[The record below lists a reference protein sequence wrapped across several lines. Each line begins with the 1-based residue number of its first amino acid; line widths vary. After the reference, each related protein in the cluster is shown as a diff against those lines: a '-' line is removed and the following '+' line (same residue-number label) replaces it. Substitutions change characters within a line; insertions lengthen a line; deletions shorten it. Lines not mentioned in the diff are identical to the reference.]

1 MDAHRNRIRERIVER
16 CLSIIVWLIIF
27 LVCGLI
33 SGCFVPQKQFTDQ
46 HQTLSLKQNELSAN
60 GIAFITPSTA
70 TGQEEEK
77 QGLALMVAD
86 ILKKKRT
93 DIRCVTLAE
102 TLSAVNKAGLS
113 EDYKAMY
120 TDYRDTG
127 LFKKDILKKVG
138 ELTGTR
144 YVAQLKL
151 ANFNQGNRDRFS
163 FFSLRVIETR
173 KADIRLILQI
183 WDTTDGTIA
192 WEGAEELSYATDSPF
207 SGNVPLR
214 IMVEEVSENLIANM
228 P

>member
-1 MDAHRNRIRERIVER
+1 MAAHPNGTLYGNG
-16 CLSIIVWLIIF
+16 CLILLLAS
-27 LVCGLI
+27 GLI

-46 HQTLSLKQNELSAN
+46 HLSLALKQNELAAG

-77 QGLALMVAD
+77 QGLALMVAE

-102 TLSAVNKAGLS
+102 TLSAINKAGMAQ
-113 EDYKAMY
+113 EYKAMY
-120 TDYRDTG
+120 IDYRDTG
-127 LFKKDILKKVG
+127 LFNKEILKKVG
-138 ELTGTR
+138 ELTGSG

-151 ANFNQGNRDRFS
+151 ASFSQGNRDRFS
-163 FFSLRVIETR
+163 FFGLRVIETR
-173 KADIRLILQI
+173 KSDIRLILQI
-183 WDTTDGTIA
+183 WNTTDGTIA

-207 SGNVPLR
+207 TGNVPLR
-214 IMVEEVSENLIANM
+214 TMLEEVAGNLIDHL

>member
-1 MDAHRNRIRERIVER
+1 MDAHRNRIRERIVGR

-102 TLSAVNKAGLS
+102 TLSAVNKADLS
-113 EDYKAMY
+113 EDYKGMY

-127 LFKKDILKKVG
+127 LFRKDVLKKVG

-151 ANFNQGNRDRFS
+151 ANFNQGSRDRFS
-163 FFSLRVIETR
+163 FFGLRVIETR
-173 KADIRLILQI
+173 KADIRIVLQI

>member
-1 MDAHRNRIRERIVER
+1 MGAHSIGILNGNG
-16 CLSIIVWLIIF
+16 CLILLLAS
-27 LVCGLI
+27 GLI

-46 HQTLSLKQNELSAN
+46 HLTLSLKLNELAAG

-86 ILKKKRT
+86 VLKKRRPE
-93 DIRCVTLAE
+93 IRCVTLAE
-102 TLSAVNKAGLS
+102 TLSAVNKAGLA
-113 EDYKAMY
+113 EEYKAMY

-138 ELTGTR
+138 ELTGTG

-151 ANFNQGNRDRFS
+151 ANFSQGSRDRFS
-163 FFSLRVIETR
+163 FFGLRVIETR

-183 WDTTDGTIA
+183 WDTAEGTIA
-192 WEGAEELSYATDSPF
+192 WEGAEELSYATDTPF
-207 SGNVPLR
+207 TGNVPLR
-214 IMVEEVSENLIANM
+214 TMLEEVAGNLIDHL

>member
-1 MDAHRNRIRERIVER
+1 MDAYRNRITERIVER

-113 EDYKAMY
+113 EDYKGMY

-163 FFSLRVIETR
+163 FFGLRVIETR

-183 WDTTDGTIA
+183 WDTTDGTIV
-192 WEGAEELSYATDSPF
+192 WEGAEELSYATDTPF